1 MKPANFSTLLDDI
14 RDACADVFRMLSR
27 AAKHI
32 AAQPWPTL
40 LVCAFL
46 FAIAITLIPV
56 ALTVFVAFLMI
67 KLVVGLIVIDKQRN
81 RGN

>member
-14 RDACADVFRMLSR
+14 RDACADVLRMCSR
-27 AAKHI
+27 AARQI
-32 AAQPWPTL
+32 AAMPWPTL

-46 FAIAITLIPV
+46 FAIAITLVPV
-56 ALTVFVAFLMI
+56 ALTVFVIFLMV